1 MNAPAITPDV
11 IACSFVPRAR
21 YHGDVLARRG
31 SFDQLEDLLRLDG
44 ASIDEKDGRGIV
56 VSTFREGDG
65 TTPGTSGRRGRFR
78 QEALIDETWL
88 VGLDFDTRSGD
99 ALEIAAPLQAAG
111 VDVIA
116 YSSHSHGR
124 VDALR
129 EKVRKELAKLPPD
142 MLDREV
148 ERRAHAPRF
157 RVLVRTVRSV
167 TPSEYRTLWAWLDRY
182 LGGGSDAA
190 CSDPTRLFYTPRRKA
205 PDAEL
210 DPWIVRW
217 RGGPLDPDKL
227 PDGSTVAELMD
238 AARAAGAPA
247 PRAELAP
254 AEQERRRHEVLALP
268 QGARTRAAKRAQRV
282 LEAAV
287 DRLRTATEGGRRR
300 GLYASACRVG
310 EWAHVIGKEGV
321 AAWRR
326 ALLDVARDMPDPH
339 DHARQVENGIHR
351 GSKNPVDVRADLEQR
366 PRTLPILDNGTSPRL
381 PLEDARARLVELVSE
396 AVQTRGAV
404 AIAADPG
411 VGKTRAM
418 LELLPRMWLEGMT
431 VRLAVPTNTLA
442 DEVMREVRRVV
453 VESDLSTAE
462 ARAFLGDSPRRQR
475 RRGTEQTTPDL
486 NTDEV
491 ESSRSDDPRRR
502 PLIGIEPKRH
512 AQNCVNFAAV
522 NAGRRAG
529 GIDGAHEVCRRCD
542 LHPSNSEQ
550 KRACRFFAEVMDA
563 SDYRVTITTHA
574 LEVLRTTARSSTVV
588 DVAAFRKAQ
597 REGSE
602 VRWAP
607 HARWT
612 PDGLTLTVKED
623 ERGTAP
629 PVLEGTPDEV
639 EAQCRAWLAG
649 ADGLPSADD
658 LDTLRTKLAT
668 MADNE
673 TDLLVIDENPRAV
686 DVQHAV
692 READLVVWRGAGD
705 VIMTEDALDAVRTLL
720 AAAVADARTVG
731 PAELAVALPPG
742 ALTVRR
748 NDEGRAWSKLGR
760 ALVAEHAETAAT
772 GAIPLALAD
781 APDAEA
787 LEALEAACRRGW
799 TGCYVAAV
807 KTRRCGKDDD
817 DDDDDE
823 TTGARPVLH
832 LTHPRA
838 IGGEGVRSTVY
849 LDGTATEASSRALL
863 GGACRFE
870 RIRAAL
876 HPDTRVIRV
885 DWSAATRALPRPKTK
900 GPRVER
906 VKATR
911 RATLQRLSAIVKRYE
926 TPTTAWVL
934 HKAWCDDDEVRALL
948 ADAFDAGRVVYFRA
962 PEATGSNKLAACTR
976 IVLADWFVPRAAVGA
991 LAGTLEDRA
1000 RRSEVDADWNAEA
1013 AHQLEGAELLQA
1025 AYRVRP
1031 VQNPRELVL
1040 LSERDAPDSMGWPA
1054 PTVID
1059 PDELVADELGVL
1071 PGGQKGA
1078 AMLLAREVARWGV
1091 VALGSRFR
1099 TAPHL
1104 AYSHI
1109 GEQGRGRET
1118 ALQRAAVAWR
1128 GNGRAAAWAAA
1139 AGVALAY
1146 VRTADAGAPVPV
1158 FFDPCAPP
1166 TAETVAG
1173 LLSETPAWLEWQG
1186 VRLELEDATGP
1197 VLEGVRRLPSREAV
1211 TFDGLAAS
1219 LGLSVST
1226 VRRRLLSVGIRS
1238 ADDLRAW
1245 WERSRTP
1252 DHVVLADA
1260 DGQGVALVG
1269 STVWLQRAAP
1279 HDVRCWHQ
1287 LTGPPDRGRAVA

>member
-1 MNAPAITPDV
+1 VNAPQMRDDV
-11 IACSFVPRAR
+11 IRCSFVPQAR
-21 YHGDVLARRG
+21 FTGSLPQRG
-31 SFDQLEDLLRLDG
+31 TFDELESNLRKNGQTIDG
-44 ASIDEKDGRGIV
+44 KDGPGV
-56 VSTFREGDG
+56 VMSTFHEGAG
-65 TTPGTSGRRGRFR
+65 TTPPTAGKWGRFR

-111 VDVIA
+111 LDVIA

-124 VDALR
+124 VDVLR
-129 EKVRKELAKLPPD
+129 EKVRKELKKLPPD

-167 TPSEYRTLWAWLDRY
+167 TPSEYRALWAWLDRY
-182 LGGGSDAA
+182 LGGGSDGA
-190 CSDPTRLFYTPRRKA
+190 CSDPTRLYYTPRRKA

-227 PDGSTVAELMD
+227 PDGATVAELMD
-238 AARAAGAPA
+238 AAHAAGAPA

-254 AEQERRRHEVLALP
+254 AEQERRRHDVLALP

-310 EWAHVIGKEGV
+310 EWADVIGEDGV

-326 ALLDVARDMPDPH
+326 ALLDVAQDMPEKY
-339 DHARQVENGIHR
+339 DHARQVKNGIHR

-418 LELLPRMWLEGMT
+418 LELLPRMWLEGMS
-431 VRLAVPTNTLA
+431 VRMAVPTNKLA
-442 DEVMREVRRVV
+442 DEVMKEVRRVV

-475 RRGTEQTTPDL
+475 RRGTEQTTPDS

-491 ESSRSDDPRRR
+491 EPTRSDDPRRR

-512 AQNCVNFAAV
+512 AQNCQNFAAV

-542 LHPSNSEQ
+542 LHPSNSER

-597 REGSE
+597 REGPE

-668 MADNE
+668 LADNE
-673 TDLLVIDENPRAV
+673 TDLLVIDENPRAA
-686 DVQHAV
+686 DEQRAV
-692 READLVVWRGAGD
+692 RETDLLVWRGAGD
-705 VIMTEDALDAVRTLL
+705 VIMTEDALDAVRVLL
-720 AAAVADARTVG
+720 AAAVTGARTVG
-731 PAELAVALPPG
+731 PAELAEALPPG

-748 NDEGRAWSKLGR
+748 NDEGRAWSKVGR
-760 ALVAEHAETAAT
+760 TLVAEHAETAAR

-799 TGCYVAAV
+799 TGCYVATVTPKRGAD
-807 KTRRCGKDDD
+807 G
-817 DDDDDE
+817 DE
-823 TTGARPVLH
+823 TPGVRPVLH
-832 LTHPRA
+832 MTHPRA

-863 GGACRFE
+863 GGGCRFE

-876 HPDTRVIRV
+876 HPDTRVVRV
-885 DWSAATRALPRPKTK
+885 DWSAATRVLPPLRN
-900 GPRVER
+900 GARLER
-906 VKATR
+906 TTATR
-911 RATLQRLSAIVKRYE
+911 QATLLRLSAIVKRYE

-1000 RRSEVDADWNAEA
+1000 RRSEVDADWLAEA

-1054 PTVID
+1054 PSVID

-1109 GEQGRGRET
+1109 GEQGRGPET
-1118 ALQRAAVAWR
+1118 ALQRAALAWR
-1128 GNGRAAAWAAA
+1128 DHGRATAWAEA
-1139 AGVALAY
+1139 AGVAVAY
-1146 VRTADAGAPVPV
+1146 VRTAEAGAPVPV
-1158 FFDPCAPP
+1158 FFDPLRTPP

-1173 LLSETPAWLEWQG
+1173 LLSETPAWLEWRG

-1211 TFDGLAAS
+1211 TFDGLATS

-1252 DHVVLADA
+1252 DHVVLDDA

-1279 HDVRCWHQ
+1279 HDVRRWHQ
-1287 LTGPPDRGRAVA
+1287 LTGPPDRGRAIA